1 MGSERDFYKHSYFSY
16 FFYFTKISCLVLKIY
31 IWYLEKAI
39 PKKIS
44 KLGRAELE
52 DILFWTNILENWQTP
67 LGYSKAKKT
76 KTHGNSKWV
85 FLSHPCIFHLFF
97 NWPLKFPNHALSSIP
112 PGTPWTII
120 QYIQSYW
127 ALVTLLPTCLCC

>member
-16 FFYFTKISCLVLKIY
+16 FFYFKKISCLVLKIY

-67 LGYSKAKKT
+67 LGYSKAKKPRPMEIPNEFFFHT
-76 KTHGNSKWV
+76 PVYSTS
-85 FLSHPCIFHLFF
+85 FLTDPWNFQIMLFLQY
-97 NWPLKFPNHALSSIP
+97 PLELHE
-112 PGTPWTII
+112 
-120 QYIQSYW
+120 Q
-127 ALVTLLPTCLCC
+127 